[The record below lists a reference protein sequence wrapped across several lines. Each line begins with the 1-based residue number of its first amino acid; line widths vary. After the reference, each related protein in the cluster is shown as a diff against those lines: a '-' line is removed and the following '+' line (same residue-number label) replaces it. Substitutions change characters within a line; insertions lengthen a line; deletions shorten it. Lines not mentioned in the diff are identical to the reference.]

1 MGRKSLGEV
10 QARRTDVYQM
20 MMEGKSKSFIVSYCA
35 TNWGVRLSAV
45 EKDMIALKQEMLVEY
60 QKEKQEIVV
69 LHAQRYENLYR
80 FYMDEGIAP
89 DDLNIYYNPETAA
102 KMLEKKEKLLHLHNP
117 DVVVNT
123 QNVEN
128 QQNINVDFSNLSV
141 EEIKNLLNKE

>member
-80 FYMDEGIAP
+80 FYMDEGQG
-89 DDLNIYYNPETAA
+89 DELNIHYNPETAA
-102 KMLEKKEKLLHLHNP
+102 KMLEKKEKLLRLHNP
-117 DVVVNT
+117 DVVVENM
-123 QNVEN
+123 QVVEN
-128 QQNINVDFSNLSV
+128 QQNINFSNLSV